1 MLNGVLGTHFKIV
14 EGYPGGND
22 VVLAMERGEVQG
34 RCGWSW
40 SSVKSTHQSWI
51 DDKKMIVLV
60 QLSLNKHPELP
71 DVPLVT
77 DFAKTDE
84 QRQILKMIFAR
95 QVMGRPY
102 LAPPNLPADRLAA
115 LRQAFMDT
123 MQDKD
128 FLAEAHKTQLEIN
141 PVSGEDVEKPGE
153 RSLRHAAGIV
163 AKAKAAAAAK

>member
-1 MLNGVLGTHFKIV
+1 
-14 EGYPGGND
+14 
-22 VVLAMERGEVQG
+22 MERGEVNG

-40 SSVKSTHQSWI
+40 SSVKSTHKSWI

-71 DVPLVT
+71 DVPSVL

-84 QRQILKMIFAR
+84 QRAILKMIFAR

-102 LAPPNLPADRLAA
+102 VAPPNLPADRLAV

-123 MQDKD
+123 MNDKD
-128 FLAEAHKTQLEIN
+128 FLAEADKTQLEVN
-141 PVSGEDVEKPGE
+141 PVSGEDVDKLVKDIYATP
-153 RSLRHAAGIV
+153 ADIV
-163 AKAKAAAAAK
+163 AKAKEAAK

>member
-1 MLNGVLGTHFKIV
+1 
-14 EGYPGGND
+14 
-22 VVLAMERGEVQG
+22 MERGEVQG

-40 SSVKSTHQSWI
+40 SSVKSTHKSWI

-71 DVPLVT
+71 DVPSVL

-84 QRQILKMIFAR
+84 QRAILKMIFAR

-102 LAPPNLPADRLAA
+102 VAPPNLPADRVAV
-115 LRQAFMDT
+115 LRQAFMAT

-128 FLAEAHKTQLEIN
+128 FLAEADKTQLEVN
-141 PVSGEDVEKPGE
+141 PVSGEDVDKLVKDIYATPTD
-153 RSLRHAAGIV
+153 II
-163 AKAKAAAAAK
+163 AKAKEAAK